1 MKSDFILFGSE
12 YMKNMANLSGKE
24 SRKSFIIP
32 WGLNLPTSLEP
43 VKREEI
49 DICDKIKQEINDG
62 FRIISSVRGLKPRT
76 GVDNLVKAFKYLKDK
91 KVKLYIGGNGPLYND
106 INKLI
111 KDLSLEDN
119 VCLLGRIS
127 DEMKFKLFSLS
138 YLSVMP
144 TVMLEGFGISILESM
159 YVGCLLLLRRLVEC
173 MNFISKTV

>member
-1 MKSDFILFGSE
+1 
-12 YMKNMANLSGKE
+12 
-24 SRKSFIIP
+24 
-32 WGLNLPTSLEP
+32 
-43 VKREEI
+43 
-49 DICDKIKQEINDG
+49 
-62 FRIISSVRGLKPRT
+62 
-76 GVDNLVKAFKYLKDK
+76 LVKAFKYLKDK

-159 YVGCLLLLRRLVEC
+159 YVGCPVVVTPIGGMYEFHIKNGLEDLITDTIEPESIAQKISQLLEEPDKVEYFRKKSIELSQHLTYDKLGQKYLKEFSYIIEIY
-173 MNFISKTV
+173 NSKRGKIGL